1 MILVPASRER
11 RTVFRVYPDAL
22 RAGKVWIW
30 HRLAALDVVRSH
42 VARGRRLNAGTRER
56 LWGVYVR
63 GYFFFGG
70 EGVVKVSIYVYIYM
84 EETGD
89 MPEVTIVHPRA
100 DGELPASICASSAFA
115 PGRAIGPPSM
125 TASSKRTMAAFS
137 NRIAKKN
144 I

>member
-11 RTVFRVYPDAL
+11 RTVFRVYSDAL

-63 GYFFFGG
+63 GYFFFFFFWGG
-70 EGVVKVSIYVYIYM
+70 G
-84 EETGD
+84 G
-89 MPEVTIVHPRA
+89 
-100 DGELPASICASSAFA
+100 
-115 PGRAIGPPSM
+115 GR
-125 TASSKRTMAAFS
+125 
-137 NRIAKKN
+137 
-144 I
+144 